1 MYRNKLNNDNILVT
15 EVWIVFLTIHC
26 FNLYNTHSLRNLI
39 LLSKKV
45 DIVDNQPLNGMSFK
59 TRLLKSIDYFTIE

>member
-26 FNLYNTHSLRNLI
+26 FNLYTHSLRNLI